1 MWNLETAKSRFSAL
15 VADALAG
22 RPQHVSRR
30 GKPAVVIL
38 SEADYSALKE
48 AARQER
54 GRFVEHL
61 LAFPA
66 EALPRAEARPRD
78 ISL

>member
-15 VADALAG
+15 VQDALAG
-22 RPQHVSRR
+22 RPQHVLRR

-48 AARQER
+48 AARRER
-54 GRFVEHL
+54 GRFADHL